1 MKVFGRRETL
11 GDYALSKLDL
21 LKDRLENGG
30 APEDLIDE
38 ARRELGESV
47 EKVLFINQALD
58 RKESK

>member
-1 MKVFGRRETL
+1 MKVFGRRETI

-21 LKDRLENGG
+21 LKDRLENGD
-30 APEDLIDE
+30 APEHLIDE